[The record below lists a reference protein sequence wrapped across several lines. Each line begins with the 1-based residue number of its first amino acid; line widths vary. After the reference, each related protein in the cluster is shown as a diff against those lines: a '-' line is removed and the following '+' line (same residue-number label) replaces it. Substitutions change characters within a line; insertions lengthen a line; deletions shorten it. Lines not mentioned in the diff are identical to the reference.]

1 MTNCAGSSTSYWI
14 CGMSSSTEPCV
25 CRVKEQWQHMWIHW
39 YWIGGGK
46 RKYCRILKACLQIP
60 SAIDHSPIYLFF
72 LYCSHTE
79 KKNKI
84 KKSVKTINE
93 PNINVKYER
102 LFVKYIDPYCCL
114 SISITKDI
122 NPSWIH
128 TNTHKEPIRFNC
140 SLNVS
145 YCHITVQQY
154 WDQGCSNVIDGQRW
168 DSLTLP
174 LVFTLGNNI
183 PASYQMS
190 TRTIIKNN
198 STNVNKNC
206 PRLCSST
213 KAKNYCQTMN
223 DLSPGKISGW
233 LVFQFSLKQQKTTRV
248 F

>member
-39 YWIGGGK
+39 YWIGGEK

-72 LYCSHTE
+72 LYCSHT
-79 KKNKI
+79 KKKK

-93 PNINVKYER
+93 ANIHVKYER

-128 TNTHKEPIRFNC
+128 TNTPTHKEPIRFNC

-154 WDQGCSNVIDGQRW
+154 WDQGCSNVLDGQRW

-174 LVFTLGNNI
+174 PVFTLGNNI

-190 TRTIIKNN
+190 SLISFWLKKWTIETIQDQ
-198 STNVNKNC
+198 
-206 PRLCSST
+206 P
-213 KAKNYCQTMN
+213 
-223 DLSPGKISGW
+223 
-233 LVFQFSLKQQKTTRV
+233 LKQAVKSTGSP
-248 F
+248 

>member
-1 MTNCAGSSTSYWI
+1 
-14 CGMSSSTEPCV
+14 MSSNTKC
-25 CRVKEQWQHMWIHW
+25 HW
-39 YWIGGGK
+39 PFTNLSFLLVLLSHGK
-46 RKYCRILKACLQIP
+46 KK
-60 SAIDHSPIYLFF
+60 
-72 LYCSHTE
+72 
-79 KKNKI
+79 KKNLWKP
-84 KKSVKTINE
+84 INE

-128 TNTHKEPIRFNC
+128 TNTPTHKEPIRFNC

>member
-1 MTNCAGSSTSYWI
+1 MRFSAVFSPFISSLPFPPYSPTIIMTNCAGSSTSYWI

-39 YWIGGGK
+39 YWIVEFWK
-46 RKYCRILKACLQIP
+46 HVFKYQVPLAIHQFIFSSCIALTRK
-60 SAIDHSPIYLFF
+60 
-72 LYCSHTE
+72 
-79 KKNKI
+79 

-93 PNINVKYER
+93 ANINVKYER
-102 LFVKYIDPYCCL
+102 LFVKYIYPYCCL

-128 TNTHKEPIRFNC
+128 TNTPTPKEPIKFNC

-154 WDQGCSNVIDGQRW
+154 WDQGCSNVLDGQRW

-190 TRTIIKNN
+190 SLISFCLKKWTIETIQDQ
-198 STNVNKNC
+198 
-206 PRLCSST
+206 P
-213 KAKNYCQTMN
+213 
-223 DLSPGKISGW
+223 
-233 LVFQFSLKQQKTTRV
+233 LKQAVKSTGSP
-248 F
+248 